1 VRRRLV
7 SSTAAIALA
16 SVIVL
21 GVPLGLVEAARV
33 RSDATARLEREADA
47 VASAIDDTLEAHRPL
62 SPTRLARF
70 VRPQHRVVIVTR
82 AGQRLAVGD
91 PIEGEVTRV
100 RSGSSQKATVTAE
113 APASEASD
121 RVLRAW
127 LLIAALAVGGVAAAV
142 ALAFVQARR
151 LARPLESLASTSA
164 RLGEGDFSTRAGRFS
179 IPEVDALGHVLDTT
193 AERIARLVAREREF
207 SANVSHQLRTPL
219 TALRLR
225 LEELALQ
232 PASPPERTEVEAAL
246 GEVDRL
252 ESTIAGLLAYA
263 RRASAGETATIDL
276 ADLAR
281 RHGDTWKVLFERAN
295 RRLEIAA
302 PGRVSVTASPAALGQ
317 VLDVLLDNALHHGDG
332 RALVT
337 VSDDGRRARLAV
349 EDEGPGVAA
358 DDAAEIFERGAS
370 DDGGTGIGLH
380 LAHVLATSEGGRLTL
395 TRPAPPR
402 FELTLPHRPA
412 SAPGP

>member
-33 RSDATARLEREADA
+33 RSDATSRLEREADA
-47 VASAIDDTLEAHRPL
+47 VASAIDDSLEAHRPL
-62 SPTRLARF
+62 SPLRLARF
-70 VRPQHRVVIVTR
+70 VRPRHRVVIVTH
-82 AGQRLAVGD
+82 AGQQLAVGD
-91 PIEGEVTRV
+91 PIDGDVTRV
-100 RSGSSQKATVTAE
+100 RSGSSQSATVVAE

-121 RVLRAW
+121 RVIRAW

-179 IPEVDALGHVLDTT
+179 IPEVDALAHVFDSS

-232 PASPPERTEVEAAL
+232 PASDAERAEVEAAL

-263 RRASAGETATIDL
+263 REASAGEVAPIDL

-281 RHGDTWKVLFERAN
+281 RHAATWRVLFGRVG
-295 RRLEIAA
+295 RRLEVDDPA
-302 PGRVSVTASPAALGQ
+302 PVHVTASPAAVGQ
-317 VLDVLLDNALHHGDG
+317 VLDVLLDNALHHGAG

-349 EDEGPGVAA
+349 EDEGLGVPPEAV
-358 DDAAEIFERGAS
+358 AEVFERGSS
-370 DDGGTGIGLH
+370 DGGGTGIGLH
-380 LAHVLATSEGGRLTL
+380 LAQVLATSEGGRLTL
-395 TRPAPPR
+395 ARPSPPR
-402 FELTLPHRPA
+402 FELTLPHRPPA
-412 SAPGP
+412 